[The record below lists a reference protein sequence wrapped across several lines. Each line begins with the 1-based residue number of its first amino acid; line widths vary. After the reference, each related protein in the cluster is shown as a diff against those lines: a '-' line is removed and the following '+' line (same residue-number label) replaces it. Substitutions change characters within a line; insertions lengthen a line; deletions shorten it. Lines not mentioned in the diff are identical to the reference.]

1 MCGRFVLHTPAP
13 QLAEIFGVEQTPE
26 LHGRFNIAPTQPVA
40 VVRVIREGATPGSR
54 ELVNLRWGLIP
65 PWADSP
71 AIGNRMINARA
82 ESVAEKPAFRMAFR
96 QRRCLVLADG
106 FYEWRNSGGKKQPYY
121 LGLKD
126 GKPFAFAGLWE
137 SWTAPDGEVIESCT
151 IITTEAN
158 AAVEQVHSRMPVI
171 LDAKDYPPMA

>member
-1 MCGRFVLHTPAP
+1 
-13 QLAEIFGVEQTPE
+13 
-26 LHGRFNIAPTQPVA
+26 
-40 VVRVIREGATPGSR
+40 
-54 ELVNLRWGLIP
+54 
-65 PWADSP
+65 
-71 AIGNRMINARA
+71 MINTRA
-82 ESVAEKPAFRMAFR
+82 GSVAEKPAFRMAFR
-96 QRRCLVLADG
+96 QRRRLVLADG

-137 SWTAPDGEVIESCT
+137 SWTAPDGEIIESCT

-171 LDAKDYPPMA
+171 LDPKDHQRWLDPSTDPEELKTLLRPNPADAMVLYPVSTHNSPRNEDPNCVPPLE